1 MYRLEIYQIAKE
13 DIQQI
18 IEILAVLHTSRN
30 PDIWKDR

>member
-18 IEILAVLHTSRN
+18 IEILAVLHTSRD
-30 PDIWKDR
+30 PDSWKRR